1 MKASLIFSSITISYQ
16 RPRVKYLLAISLFSL
31 NIFWCDGQAT
41 FTFDQIT
48 KSISTKDSKWKVGQN
63 IKVVIKNY
71 GCTERNYVI
80 TYKGDERVN
89 EDGLAMFREAAGAVK
104 TDREGLTSVCD
115 DLPYLMI
122 PIVNKDYS
130 MITVEEFDGDKSV
143 DKQTYTFRNRGGLK
157 FDVSTGF
164 FVSGLKDDTYII
176 KSDGSTSS
184 GVITKEQSGDMRVG
198 LGVLAHVHSRWP
210 CIFNLGA
217 AGGFELDNDAKVGYL
232 AGGSILLGYD
242 QKFVFSGGVVFGKKA
257 KISNAYYEG
266 QLVDFNLS
274 VIPTVQVWEMSW
286 FGSLTYN
293 F

>member
-1 MKASLIFSSITISYQ
+1 MKTSLIFSSTTISYQ
-16 RPRVKYLLAISLFSL
+16 RPSVKYLLAISLFSL
-31 NIFWCDGQAT
+31 NNFWCDAQAT
-41 FTFDQIT
+41 FVFDQIT
-48 KSISTKDSKWKVGQN
+48 KAINTKDSKWKVGQN
-63 IKVVIKNY
+63 VEVVIKNY
-71 GCTERNYVI
+71 GCTERKYVVS
-80 TYKGDERVN
+80 YKGDERVN
-89 EDGLAMFREAAGAVK
+89 EAGLAVFREAAGEVDTK
-104 TDREGLTSVCD
+104 LLEDKKCPTYT
-115 DLPYLMI
+115 YLLV

-130 MITVEEFDGDKSV
+130 LITVEEFDGDKSV

-164 FVSGLKDDTYII
+164 FVSGLRDNSYII

-266 QLVDFNLS
+266 QLVDFSLS
-274 VIPTVQVWEMSW
+274 VVPTVQVWDMSW